1 MSYRDRLVVCE
12 HCGKEFVFRVEEQ
25 RRLAGQ
31 GEEITPPALCPSC
44 RGITSPEHAA
54 QEARRAERRPEQ
66 RRESTPSSK
75 EEKVKATV
83 ALGPGP
89 HEGTVKWFDSEKGY
103 GFLAHPDGAE
113 IFFHRS
119 GIAPGEG
126 INFPDG
132 APVTFLIEQ
141 TEKGPQAVDV
151 ARMDEETEEGEE

>member
-1 MSYRDRLVVCE
+1 MPYRDTMVTCAG
-12 HCGKEFVFRVEEQ
+12 CGKEFIFRVEQQREQ
-25 RRLAGQ
+25 AAR
-31 GEEITPPALCPSC
+31 GEEIAPPASCPAC
-44 RGITSPEHAA
+44 RGITSPERSAP
-54 QEARRAERRPEQ
+54 QPRRTERRPEP
-66 RRESTPSSK
+66 RRQVSRPSK
-75 EEKVKATV
+75 EHKMEATV

-103 GFLAHPDGAE
+103 GFLAHPDGEE

-151 ARMDEETEEGEE
+151 ARMDEETEEDEE

>member
-1 MSYRDRLVVCE
+1 MPYRDTMVVCE
-12 HCGKEFVFRVEEQ
+12 ECGKEFIFRVEQQREQ
-25 RRLAGQ
+25 AAR
-31 GEEITPPALCPSC
+31 GEEIAPPALCPSC
-44 RGITSPEHAA
+44 RGITSPERAA
-54 QEARRAERRPEQ
+54 HEARRTERRPEPA
-66 RRESTPSSK
+66 RKPESK
-75 EEKVKATV
+75 AEHKMEATV

-103 GFLAHPDGAE
+103 GFLAHPDGTE

-119 GIAPGEG
+119 GIAPGEA

-151 ARMDEETEEGEE
+151 ARMDGETDEPDE